1 MFLHVDE
8 ANYITDY
15 QLRLKFNN
23 DEIRNE
29 TTNVTGNAIPN
40 ELLLLIAI
48 LVFFPILSHKTFK
61 FSIQFL
67 NRLLFYYFVLFNG
80 QSKWIEGEQI

>member
-1 MFLHVDE
+1 LEDRIIYSIPVTL
-8 ANYITDY
+8 NI
-15 QLRLKFNN
+15 NN

-48 LVFFPILSHKTFK
+48 LVFCPILSHKTFK